1 MLSRVMYEQQLFDEI
16 KGLSAY
22 EMERLLKLVHLVR
35 EEFIKPRAVVEAPSI
50 MSFAG
55 CLSDLK
61 SGEEAVFD
69 NAIARRSMFAEKGQA
84 L

>member
-1 MLSRVMYEQQLFDEI
+1 MYEQQLFDEI
-16 KGLSAY
+16 NGLSAY

-35 EEFIKPRAVVEAPSI
+35 EEFIRPRAVIETPSI

-55 CLSDLK
+55 CLKDLK
-61 SGEEAVFD
+61 GDEEAVFD
-69 NAIARRSMFAEKGQA
+69 NAIARRSLFAEKGQA

>member
-1 MLSRVMYEQQLFDEI
+1 MLSRLMYEQQLFEEI

-35 EEFIKPRAVVEAPSI
+35 EEFIKPQAMDEPASI

-55 CLSDLK
+55 CLRDLK
-61 SGEEAVFD
+61 AEDEVVFD
-69 NAIARRSMFAEKGQA
+69 LAIARRSMFAEQGQM